1 MTHPLNAAVIG
12 LGSMGWGAAVS
23 LLRAGVPTTGVD
35 IASQVLQRFQAE
47 GGRSASTPAQAAG
60 DADVIFV
67 FVVNADQTEQVLFG
81 PKGAVATA
89 RAGTVF
95 VLCVTMP
102 PSASLE
108 LCDRLAANGMQ
119 PIDAPVSGG
128 SVKALAGKMTIM
140 ASGDPKAFERA
151 APALDAI
158 ASKVFRLG
166 DTPGLG
172 SQVKMVNQLLAGVHI
187 AATAEAMT
195 LGAKIGID
203 LQQLHEVICECA
215 GSSWMFEN
223 RGAHIVAGDYTPHS
237 AVDIFVKDL
246 GIVASE
252 AGKAGCNTPLTSA
265 ALALFQQASA
275 AGLGREDD
283 SAVAKILAASAK
295 VDLPGVDLPGVD
307 LPGVDLPEVT
317 TADTR

>member
-1 MTHPLNAAVIG
+1 MTHSLNAAVIG
-12 LGSMGWGAAVS
+12 LGSMGWGAAIS

-47 GGRSASTPAQAAG
+47 GGRSASTPAEAAAE
-60 DADVIFV
+60 ADVIFV

-81 PKGAVATA
+81 PNGAVANA

-95 VLCVTMP
+95 LLCVTMP
-102 PSASLE
+102 PSASIA
-108 LCDRLAANGMQ
+108 LCDRLTASGMQ

-128 SVKALAGKMTIM
+128 SVKALAGEMSIIGPRPLTPKIFIM

-151 APALDAI
+151 APALEAI
-158 ASKVFRLG
+158 TSKVFRLG
-166 DTPGLG
+166 NTPGMG
-172 SQVKMVNQLLAGVHI
+172 SQVKMINQLLAGVHI
-187 AATAEAMT
+187 AATAEALT

-203 LQQLHEVICECA
+203 LQQLYDVICECA

-252 AGKAGCNTPLTSA
+252 AEEAGCRTPLTTAS
-265 ALALFQQASA
+265 LALFHQASA
-275 AGLGREDD
+275 AGFGREDD
-283 SAVAKILAASAK
+283 SAVAKVLAASAN
-295 VDLPGVDLPGVD
+295 VSLPGVS
-307 LPGVDLPEVT
+307 
-317 TADTR
+317 TAEKS

>member
-1 MTHPLNAAVIG
+1 MTRPLNAAVIG

-23 LLRAGVPTTGVD
+23 LLNAGLPTTGVD
-35 IASQVLQRFQAE
+35 LASQVLQRFEAK
-47 GGRSASTPAQAAG
+47 GGRSAATAAEAAS

-67 FVVNADQTEQVLFG
+67 FVVNAEQTEQVLFG
-81 PKGAVATA
+81 PNGAVAAA

-102 PSASLE
+102 PSASLA
-108 LCDRLAANGMQ
+108 LCQRLATSGMQ
-119 PIDAPVSGG
+119 PIDGPVSGG
-128 SVKALAGKMTIM
+128 SVKALAGAMTIM

-151 APALDAI
+151 APALDAV
-158 ASKVFRLG
+158 AGKVFRLG
-166 DTPGLG
+166 DVPGIG

-203 LQQLHEVICECA
+203 LQQLYEVICDSA

-252 AGKAGCNTPLTSA
+252 AGQAGCRTPLTSA

-283 SAVAKILAASAK
+283 SAVAKILAASAD
-295 VDLPGVDLPGVD
+295 VNLPGV
-307 LPGVDLPEVT
+307 T
-317 TADTR
+317 TSGTS